1 MWKTNRWK
9 TILLNIFLSILI
21 LAILGGLG
29 YYMLQ
34 VRRDTR
40 EHDEQLAELYVQQQQ
55 QQTEIRQES
64 VTSIQEAYDRDMAA
78 VREYLPGIICWGDS
92 LTLGSSGNI
101 SYPSVLKTYLETY
114 FTDIYD
120 FRSTV
125 PNAEDFA
132 RLDWDAYK
140 VSVPV
145 INMGAGTE
153 DSYTVLGRS
162 GAVPYV
168 LAADVTIP
176 ADTTPVEVK
185 LLSDNG
191 SVVKPLKGGSAGVNP
206 VYIGEVEGTLSLVS
220 TTGRGAKSQY
230 FFTRSEPGEETD
242 MVKGTVVETAA
253 LNEYTDYIHVVCIGT
268 YGTFK
273 NAAELV
279 KQVKELLSRQAKNP
293 DRYIVLGICAIDGK
307 NFSARYMDSID
318 SAMMQAFGNRYIN
331 VRKYLIGDGLRDAG
345 ITATKKDTRAIA
357 AGKIPVS
364 FSLKENSVE
373 LNGRAYNLI
382 GKLIYERMESLG
394 YFDEVFDELAIDETT
409 KRILKD
415 DPSYFERILKNRL
428 N

>member
-9 TILLNIFLSILI
+9 TVLLNIFLALLI
-21 LAILGGLG
+21 LAILAGLG
-29 YYMLQ
+29 YYMLR
-34 VRRDTR
+34 VRRETR
-40 EHDEQLAELYVQQQQ
+40 EHDEHLAELYVQQQQ
-55 QQTEIRQES
+55 QQTEVRQES

-78 VREYLPGIICWGDS
+78 VSEYLPGIVCWGDS

-114 FTDIYD
+114 FCDIYD

-125 PNAEDFA
+125 DNAEDFA
-132 RLDWDAYK
+132 RLDWDSYK

-145 INMGAGTE
+145 VNMGAGAE

-168 LAADVTIP
+168 LAEDVTIP
-176 ADTTPVEVK
+176 AEPEPVEVK
-185 LLSDNG
+185 LVSDNG
-191 SVVKPLKGGSAGVNP
+191 NAVKPLKGGSAGVNP
-206 VYIGEVEGTLSLVS
+206 VYIGEVEGTLSLVKP
-220 TTGRGAKSQY
+220 TGRGAKSQY
-230 FFTRSEPGEETD
+230 FFTRLEPGEETD
-242 MVKGTVVETAA
+242 MVKGTIIETASTY
-253 LNEYTDYIHVVCIGT
+253 EYTDYIHVVYIGT

-273 NAAELV
+273 NAADLV
-279 KQVKELLSRQAKNP
+279 SQVKELLSRQAKNP
-293 DRYIVLGICAIDGK
+293 ERFIVLGPCAINGQ

-318 SAMMQAFGNRYIN
+318 SAMMQAFGNRDIN
-331 VRKYLIGDGLRDAG
+331 VRNYLTGDGLRDAG
-345 ITATKKDTRAIA
+345 ITATKKDARAIA

-364 FSLKENSVE
+364 FNLKENSVE

-394 YFDEVFDELAIDETT
+394 CFDEVFDELAIGETT